1 MKQIIYLG
9 NDPGHIKQICSVN
22 RPYVVM
28 NKNKPLDV
36 LLYANRI
43 KRRSII
49 IYHVQDD
56 AKEAKV
62 FLKFIIEHINKK
74 PHILVI
80 TEKISEKAD
89 FQFEGIDKIFYLKN
103 NRSRMR
109 CKFKKEEDHQFKLPM
124 WKRAVDIAFSVMA
137 ILTLAPLF
145 ILVIVAIRAESK
157 GKVIYAAPRVG
168 AGYKIFNFYKFRSMY
183 TNADKKVDTLSSQNQ
198 YINEEKTAPKLT
210 PQLEADQGEPMLIDD
225 DSALPESVVL
235 EKKKQKQD
243 NAFFKMVNDP
253 RITKVG
259 RLLRKT
265 SIDELPQ
272 LFNILLGDMSV
283 VGNRPL
289 PLYEA
294 ENLTEDRWA
303 ERFLAPAG
311 LTGLWQV
318 TKRGGANKMSAEER
332 KQLDI
337 DYARNFSFWGD
348 MRIILK
354 TFPSILQHENV

>member
-1 MKQIIYLG
+1 
-9 NDPGHIKQICSVN
+9 
-22 RPYVVM
+22 M

-49 IYHVQDD
+49 IYHVQEDVQ
-56 AKEAKV
+56 EAKV

-74 PHILVI
+74 PLILVI

-89 FQFEGIDKIFYLKN
+89 FQFEGIDKIFHLKS
-103 NRSRMR
+103 NRSKMR
-109 CKFKKEEDHQFKLPM
+109 YKFKKDEDHQFKLPL
-124 WKRAVDIAFSVMA
+124 WKRAVDIVFSVMA
-137 ILTLAPLF
+137 ILALLPLF
-145 ILVIVAIRAESK
+145 ILVIVAIRAESR

-168 AGYKIFNFYKFRSMY
+168 AGYRIFNFYKFRSMY
-183 TNADKKVDTLSSQNQ
+183 TNADKKVDMLSSQNQ
-198 YINEEKTAPKLT
+198 YLNEERTGPLLA
-210 PQLEADQGEPMLIDD
+210 PQLEADQGDPMLIDD

-235 EKKKQKQD
+235 EKKKQKQE

-318 TKRGGANKMSAEER
+318 TKRGGANKMSADER

-348 MRIILK
+348 IRIILK